1 MPRSLTYDAA
11 AQLLKRPGY
20 TLVKTFVATKRGV
33 EFSIIST
40 NGGPSGLITETTA
53 TRLMTDCRPCDP
65 GLFADVAQT
74 FSFHQKSSRKRNP
87 PPRGLKT

>member
-53 TRLMTDCRPCDP
+53 TRLMTDPKCRPCDP

-74 FSFHQKSSRKRNP
+74 FSFHQKSSRKETRH
-87 PPRGLKT
+87 RAV

>member
-1 MPRSLTYDAA
+1 MSRSLTYDIAIK
-11 AQLLKRPGY
+11 LLRRPDCVL
-20 TLVKTFVATKRGV
+20 TKTFVATRRGV

-53 TRLMTDCRPCDP
+53 TRLMTDPKCRPCDP

-74 FSFHQKSSRKRNP
+74 FSFHQKSSRKETRH
-87 PPRGLKT
+87 RAV